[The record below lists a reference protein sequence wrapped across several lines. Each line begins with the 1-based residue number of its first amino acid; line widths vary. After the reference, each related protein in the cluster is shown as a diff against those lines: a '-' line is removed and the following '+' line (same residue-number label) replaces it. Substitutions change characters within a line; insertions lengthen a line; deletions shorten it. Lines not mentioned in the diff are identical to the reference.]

1 MSYNLVIDQGNSTA
15 KVALFEDDR
24 LVEHRRHERLMP
36 IHLEDIAKGRHI
48 DAALYCSVT
57 HHGEDIVV
65 SLRTIAD
72 RVYELTS
79 MLPLPV
85 TIGYTTPT
93 TLGRDRIA
101 AVAGAHALHPGR
113 NVLVVDAGTAITYDR
128 LTADGEFTGGN
139 IAPGLWMRAEALR
152 SMTSRL
158 PYVDVETD
166 GDVALWGTDTVNAI
180 KAGVVRGAVG
190 EITYYRSLLP
200 DDAIVMLTGGDAAR
214 LAPLLE
220 CEAEVDPM
228 LVCKGLNSILKYN
241 EHH

>member
-1 MSYNLVIDQGNSTA
+1 MGYNIVIDQGNSTA
-15 KVALFEDDR
+15 KVALFEGDR
-24 LVEHRRHERLMP
+24 LVEHHRHEQLLP
-36 IHLEDIAKGRHI
+36 AHLEEIAGDRHI

-65 SLRTIAD
+65 SLRTLAD

-101 AVAGAHALHPGR
+101 AVAGAQAQHPGR
-113 NVLVVDAGTAITYDR
+113 TVLVVDAGTAITYDM
-128 LTADGEFTGGN
+128 LTADGEFAGGN

-158 PYVDVETD
+158 PYVDVETG
-166 GDVALWGTDTVNAI
+166 GDVPVWGTDTVNAI
-180 KAGVVRGAVG
+180 KAGVVRGAAG

-214 LAPLLE
+214 LAPLLD

>member
-24 LVEHRRHERLMP
+24 LVEHHRHERLMP

-85 TIGYTTPT
+85 TIGYATPT

-152 SMTSRL
+152 SMTSKL

>member
-24 LVEHRRHERLMP
+24 LVEHHRHERLMP

-85 TIGYTTPT
+85 TIGYATST

>member
-24 LVEHRRHERLMP
+24 LVEHHRHERLMP

-241 EHH
+241 EHN